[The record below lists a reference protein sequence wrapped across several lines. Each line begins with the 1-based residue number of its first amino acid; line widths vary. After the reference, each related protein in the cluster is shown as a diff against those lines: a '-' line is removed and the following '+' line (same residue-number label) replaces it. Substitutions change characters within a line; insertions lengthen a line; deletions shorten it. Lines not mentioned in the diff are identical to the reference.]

1 MAIIQYLYSGIVAAE
16 SILSVGAVIDILL
29 FTMLPRFMIG
39 IRALYDRD
47 SHRDCGGIDS
57 GFGILSRPATDE
69 NQTVSAIAFAD
80 VTPGE
85 PEGQAAEDH
94 TGESAGEIIPLEEVR
109 DGAHQG

>member
-1 MAIIQYLYSGIVAAE
+1 M
-16 SILSVGAVIDILL
+16 LSVATVVEILL

-39 IRALYDRD
+39 IRELYDRD

-85 PEGQAAEDH
+85 PESHAAEDH
-94 TGESAGEIIPLEEVR
+94 MDESAGEVIPLEVVG
-109 DGAHQG
+109 DGAHQA